1 MLMDNHRIW
10 ASLSFIFVI
19 IFFGIPMWWKTTE
32 VYRVSLPFAGIKEL
46 SDDPIKVIRN
56 VGIYAKESDRA
67 KLLIGELQKLF
78 VDDISEIRFF
88 EITLPKQLVEDSK
101 SIASLE
107 ENVEKHS
114 GLSNGE
120 RALIEWDHVNSDVAI
135 RSTRFAV
142 FSKGSST
149 EKMDIRIDMDE
160 IMPILLHQLKRLIGV
175 DSKIARS
182 GTYSSESLHDIE
194 VERYFTYG
202 TIFLLNKATS
212 TLQSLI
218 QLLDSINNIVINDE
232 VGIAVNEAY
241 QHIIDSKGFLKVND
255 ILNATAHAKKAF
267 IQSERAFYYPSM
279 LALLYFPDDQKYAI
293 YIPLFLPI
301 MIPVVL
307 SMKTI
312 WLFFFKSNKIKPKTE

>member
-1 MLMDNHRIW
+1 VTTQNSGATIRYRIDICHTLSHRLKKSLGNSIHDNPCIHLVIYVPPCESSPLYIYNNQDKRITTNDID
-10 ASLSFIFVI
+10 SFISPKWGGIVIANPKEADCAKYFENEKLDVI
-19 IFFGIPMWWKTTE
+19 INSKE
-32 VYRVSLPFAGIKEL
+32 V
-46 SDDPIKVIRN
+46 
-56 VGIYAKESDRA
+56 
-67 KLLIGELQKLF
+67 
-78 VDDISEIRFF
+78 
-88 EITLPKQLVEDSK
+88 
-101 SIASLE
+101 
-107 ENVEKHS
+107 
-114 GLSNGE
+114 
-120 RALIEWDHVNSDVAI
+120 
-135 RSTRFAV
+135 
-142 FSKGSST
+142 
-149 EKMDIRIDMDE
+149 
-160 IMPILLHQLKRLIGV
+160 MPILLHQLKKLIGV
-175 DSKIARS
+175 DSKIEK
-182 GTYSSESLHDIE
+182 TETLSESFDEIE

-241 QHIIDSKGFLKVND
+241 QHIIDSKDYLKVND
-255 ILNATAHAKKAF
+255 ILNATEHAKKAF

-312 WLFFFKSNKIKPKTE
+312 WIFFYKKDKMKPKTE